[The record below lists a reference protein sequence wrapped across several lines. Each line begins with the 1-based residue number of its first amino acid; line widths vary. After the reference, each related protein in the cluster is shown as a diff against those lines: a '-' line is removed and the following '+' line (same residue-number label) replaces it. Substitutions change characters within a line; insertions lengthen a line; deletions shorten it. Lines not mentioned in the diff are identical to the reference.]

1 MIGSIIGAGISAL
14 GGLGSALIGKK
25 ENDDNLK
32 FQKENLDYQKT
43 LQQQVFERED
53 TAHQREVDDLRKAGL
68 NPLLST
74 GSGAQAGSVV
84 STEAPQ
90 SHIDYSG
97 VANGFAA
104 AGSAIAAGER
114 YRQDLDMRR
123 ELQQE
128 QILQMRAQ
136 RQKIAADTISS
147 VLGYDIN
154 MSKYQ
159 EWLDTSDY
167 RERQRGLD
175 DDLKVLDSL
184 ERSGRMSREDAKNS
198 REEAIYKHNLE
209 YAKQHDRPY
218 GASPNGQEAFANMV
232 YRLVTGKDGD
242 AMKGTHNLLKDIYD
256 TATQKYNDAVE
267 VDNVMTK
274 ALGVSGDDAAK
285 RSAFLQAMR
294 ELGRE
299 PTDDERARFNSLLK
313 SSSKDTDGETQAEKL
328 RKSWDNFINRNK
340 NKGGHYR

>member
-14 GGLGSALIGKK
+14 GGLASSFVQKK
-25 ENDDNLK
+25 ENDDNLD
-32 FQKENLDYQKT
+32 FQKENLDYQKA

-84 STEAPQ
+84 PTEAPQ

-97 VANGFAA
+97 IANGFSA

-114 YRQDLDMRR
+114 YREDLALRKEM
-123 ELQQE
+123 QQE
-128 QILQMRAQ
+128 QILQMRVQ
-136 RQKIAADTISS
+136 RQKIAADTLNSI
-147 VLGYDIN
+147 LGYDTN
-154 MSKYQ
+154 LSKYD
-159 EWLDTSDY
+159 EWLNTSDY

-175 DDLKVLDSL
+175 DDLKMLDAL
-184 ERSGRMSREDAKNS
+184 EKSGRISSAEAKER
-198 REEAIYKHNLE
+198 REEAIYTHNIK
-209 YAKQHDRPY
+209 YAKEHDRPY
-218 GASPNGQEAFANMV
+218 GSSPTGQEALANMV
-232 YRLVTGKDGD
+232 YRLVTGNNGD
-242 AMKGTHNLLKDIYD
+242 AMKGTHNLIKDIYD

-267 VDNVMTK
+267 VNSVMTK

-299 PTDDERARFNSLLK
+299 PTDEERAKFNKMLK
-313 SSSKDTDGETQAEKL
+313 SGNNNGETQADKL
-328 RKSWDNFINRNK
+328 RKSWQNFRDRST
-340 NKGGHYR
+340 GGHHR